1 MGKVV
6 TNVPARS
13 NSRRHH
19 RFPKQWKPTIASMQT
34 QISTFETMEAVTD
47 ETTPILDRRAFSG
60 KVREHHRQLLAY
72 GFALTAD
79 RELARD
85 LVQDAFVA
93 AYQNLGKFEVSRDFG
108 AWMRGIVRN
117 KWRDWVKRK
126 KLTLLD
132 EGELERLEAEHVA
145 WEALRNSGRGDV
157 FEALED
163 CVGQLPETL
172 RGAVDAFYLKEKSGA
187 EAAQDTGSSE
197 SSLRKR
203 LQRARALLKDCL
215 TNKSTDTPSEKGEF

>member
-1 MGKVV
+1 
-6 TNVPARS
+6 
-13 NSRRHH
+13 
-19 RFPKQWKPTIASMQT
+19 MQM
-34 QISTFETMEAVTD
+34 QISTIEAMASVVPETM
-47 ETTPILDRRAFSG
+47 PILDRRAFSG

-93 AYQNLGKFEVSRDFG
+93 AYQNLGRFEVSRDFG

-117 KWRDWVKRK
+117 KWRDWMKRK

-132 EGELERLEAEHVA
+132 EGELERLEAEHAA
-145 WEALRNSGRGDV
+145 WEALRESGRGDV
-157 FEALED
+157 FEALEE
-163 CVGQLPETL
+163 CVAQLPDTL
-172 RGAVDAFYLKEKSGA
+172 RGAVDAFYLKDQSGA
-187 EAAQDTGSSE
+187 DAAKNTGSSE
-197 SSLRKR
+197 ASLRKR

-215 TNKSTDTPSEKGEF
+215 TNKATDNDLEKGEL